1 MENLTTRAAG
11 GAIRAGLPLRVAGKV
26 GRAGL
31 LLRAAGKATMA
42 AAKAGMGAGGAACCR
57 AGPTPVARAG
67 PGGRR
72 RLPLAKDAG
81 RGWQR
86 GRPVVDSRI
95 RRQTRRLRP
104 LAGGG
109 GALLHRGLF
118 PRSVKAALGRA
129 ARAARARGRW
139 RRGRGARR
147 GGGGG
152 AGVGVGAW
160 AGWLSV

>member
-81 RGWQR
+81 RGWQG
-86 GRPVVDSRI
+86 GRPVVDSWI
-95 RRQTRRLRP
+95 RRHSAKKL
-104 LAGGG
+104 
-109 GALLHRGLF
+109 
-118 PRSVKAALGRA
+118 
-129 ARAARARGRW
+129 
-139 RRGRGARR
+139 
-147 GGGGG
+147 
-152 AGVGVGAW
+152 
-160 AGWLSV
+160 

>member
-42 AAKAGMGAGGAACCR
+42 AAKAGMGAGGAACCH
-57 AGPTPVARAG
+57 AGPTPVAHAG

-81 RGWQR
+81 RGWQG
-86 GRPVVDSRI
+86 GRPVVDSWI
-95 RRQTRRLRP
+95 
-104 LAGGG
+104 
-109 GALLHRGLF
+109 LHRAFF

-129 ARAARARGRW
+129 LFFPVGCGR
-139 RRGRGARR
+139 
-147 GGGGG
+147 
-152 AGVGVGAW
+152 
-160 AGWLSV
+160 S

>member
-81 RGWQR
+81 RGWQG
-86 GRPVVDSRI
+86 GRPVVDSWI
-95 RRQTRRLRP
+95 RRLTRRLRP

-109 GALLHRGLF
+109 GALLHRGFF

-129 ARAARARGRW
+129 ARAVAAW
-139 RRGRGARR
+139 ARR
-147 GGGGG
+147 WGRGG

>member
-57 AGPTPVARAG
+57 AGPTPVAHAG

-72 RLPLAKDAG
+72 RLPSRRTPAEDG
-81 RGWQR
+81 RGGVQSWIR
-86 GRPVVDSRI
+86 GSGGRH
-95 RRQTRRLRP
+95 
-104 LAGGG
+104 AGCG
-109 GALLHRGLF
+109 
-118 PRSVKAALGRA
+118 P
-129 ARAARARGRW
+129 
-139 RRGRGARR
+139 
-147 GGGGG
+147 
-152 AGVGVGAW
+152 
-160 AGWLSV
+160 

>member
-1 MENLTTRAAG
+1 MENLTTRVAG

-57 AGPTPVARAG
+57 AGPIPVARAG

-81 RGWQR
+81 RGWQG
-86 GRPVVDSRI
+86 GRPVVDSWI

-118 PRSVKAALGRA
+118 PRSVKAALDRA
-129 ARAARARGRW
+129 ARAVAAWARRAARGRG
-139 RRGRGARR
+139 RRGRL
-147 GGGGG
+147 
-152 AGVGVGAW
+152 
-160 AGWLSV
+160 GWLAVCLTARPAEVA

>member
-81 RGWQR
+81 RGWQG

-109 GALLHRGLF
+109 GALLHRAFF
-118 PRSVKAALGRA
+118 PARSKQRSVGQRGRLGRA
-129 ARAARARGRW
+129 GGGGVGAARGAGAGARGRG
-139 RRGRGARR
+139 RGRL
-147 GGGGG
+147 
-152 AGVGVGAW
+152 
-160 AGWLSV
+160 GWLAV

>member
-81 RGWQR
+81 RGWQG
-86 GRPVVDSRI
+86 GRPVVDSWI

-109 GALLHRGLF
+109 GALLRRAFL

-129 ARAARARGRW
+129 ARAVAAWARRAARGRG
-139 RRGRGARR
+139 RRGRL
-147 GGGGG
+147 
-152 AGVGVGAW
+152 
-160 AGWLSV
+160 GWLAVCLTARPAEVA